1 MGRVNAMTSG
11 PFRLIAGLVAGLLAL
26 VLLAACGGDDDGG
39 GGGGAETDDS
49 TDETSQAVGPGDYL
63 EVPESVEL
71 TEPGAELKLKGSAV
85 LAWQPRQKE
94 VAVAEVRVQ
103 RIERT
108 TFADTFAGYTITDE
122 MSAMTPY
129 FVRARVAN
137 PLKANLSQLPVP
149 LYLQDDTGMLIG
161 ANTMVGK
168 FPHCPSSVL
177 PKRFKKGSKANLC
190 FVYFVG
196 HGRKAEKVVFQYPGG
211 LPPVTWTGKIRAYK
225 PPAEKTDAAE

>member
-1 MGRVNAMTSG
+1 MGRVNAMTSV
-11 PFRLIAGLVAGLLAL
+11 PLRLIAGLVATLLAL
-26 VLLAACGGDDDGG
+26 VLLAGCGGGDDGG
-39 GGGGAETDDS
+39 DAETGDS
-49 TDETSQAVGPGDYL
+49 RDEASQAVEPRDYL
-63 EVPESVEL
+63 DVPETVEL
-71 TEPGAELKLKGSAV
+71 TEPGAELKLKQKAA

-94 VAVAEVRVQ
+94 VAVAEVQVR

-129 FVRARVAN
+129 FVRARVIN
-137 PLKANLSQLPVP
+137 PLKANLSRLPVP

-168 FPHCPSSVL
+168 FPHCPSGVL
-177 PKRFKKGSKANLC
+177 PKRFKKGAKANLC

-211 LPPVTWTGKIRAYK
+211 LAPVSWSGKIRAYQA
-225 PPAEKTDAAE
+225 PAEKTETTE